1 MSENLTDSQDD
12 EIIKNEPI
20 AFESDPV
27 NENEEI
33 VNDYNDD
40 DVDEEYIEEE
50 VDPEM
55 IERTTGIE
63 IQICAE
69 NADIIYP
76 LQTR

>member
-1 MSENLTDSQDD
+1 M
-12 EIIKNEPI
+12 
-20 AFESDPV
+20 

-50 VDPEM
+50 VDSEM